1 MPIEEIDAENYLV
14 QHDDNLSSEFIQE
27 EHVDAQNLN
36 VDVSDQ
42 LELGQVFSKSRP
54 SLWFL

>member
-54 SLWFL
+54 SL